1 MHTDSDTS
9 SSVQETKPL
18 QTLYSEIQELK
29 QTSEFL
35 LHRLDSI
42 KQELDQNTFPLAD
55 HTIQIA
61 PTKYA
66 AHVRLL
72 LITLGLE
79 ESTLTVGNFLKA
91 LNLYLIQNNLV
102 DLNDLQILLN
112 PLLKSAFQKPLGL
125 KKVPYGIL
133 LNTLPKLFI

>member
-1 MHTDSDTS
+1 MHTDSDTN

-18 QTLYSEIQELK
+18 ETLYSEIEKLK
-29 QTSEFL
+29 ETSNFL

-42 KQELDQNTFPLAD
+42 KHELEQNSFPLAD
-55 HTIQIA
+55 HPIQIA

-72 LITLGLE
+72 LTVLNLE
-79 ESTLTVGNFLKA
+79 EPTLTVGNFLKA
-91 LNLYLIQNNLV
+91 LNIYLIQNDLV

-125 KKVPYGIL
+125 KKVPYGLL
-133 LNTLPKLFI
+133 LNTLPQLFI